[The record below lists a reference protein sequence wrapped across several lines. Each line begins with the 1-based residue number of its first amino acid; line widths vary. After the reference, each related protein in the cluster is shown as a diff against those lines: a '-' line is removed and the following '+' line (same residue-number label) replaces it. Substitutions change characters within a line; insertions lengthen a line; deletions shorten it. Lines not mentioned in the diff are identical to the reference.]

1 MLSTKLTGKKKK
13 KKNEEI
19 LRFRKMTSKSKILQT
34 GLKHK

>member
-1 MLSTKLTGKKKK
+1 MLSTKLTGKKK

>member
-1 MLSTKLTGKKKK
+1 MNALNQAYREEK